1 LCAISPK
8 LYDFAMP
15 AFPVESK
22 GSDGSV
28 VADAPAIPL
37 AQLESTRLVTNW
49 PVTYGVGLLLSIRGC
64 KYLEWEQERKV
75 LLERHEKDRRDKPW
89 KKMNSSHKKLM
100 FSSFCP

>member
-22 GSDGSV
+22 GSDGRCPSNPV
-28 VADAPAIPL
+28 S
-37 AQLESTRLVTNW
+37 QLESTRLVTNW

-100 FSSFCP
+100 FSPFCP